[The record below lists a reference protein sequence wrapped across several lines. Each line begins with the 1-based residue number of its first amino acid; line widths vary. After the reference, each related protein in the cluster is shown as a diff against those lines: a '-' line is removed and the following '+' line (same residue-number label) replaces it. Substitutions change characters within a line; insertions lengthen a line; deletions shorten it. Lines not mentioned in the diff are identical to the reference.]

1 VWPRRI
7 VLKMTSMSET
17 QTTADPD
24 PARVD
29 LAGVRATVRRFVVQ
43 AYCDGRGEGIDA
55 ETSLVASGII
65 DSAGV
70 LHLVE
75 WLEEAFSI
83 QIDDEAVSAENFD
96 SIASLADLVVRLRAD
111 G

>member
-1 VWPRRI
+1 
-7 VLKMTSMSET
+7 
-17 QTTADPD
+17 
-24 PARVD
+24 
-29 LAGVRATVRRFVVQ
+29 
-43 AYCDGRGEGIDA
+43 
-55 ETSLVASGII
+55 
-65 DSAGV
+65 V

-96 SIASLADLVVRLRAD
+96 SIASLADLVVRLRGD

>member
-1 VWPRRI
+1 M
-7 VLKMTSMSET
+7 KMTSMPDT
-17 QTTADPD
+17 QSPTDSDPTEL
-24 PARVD
+24 R
-29 LAGVRATVRRFVVQ
+29 LAEVQAAVRRFVVQ
-43 AYCDGRGEGIDA
+43 SYCDGRGEGIEL

-83 QIDDEAVSAENFD
+83 QIEDDAVSAENFD
-96 SIASLADLVVRLRAD
+96 CIASLAELVVRLRAVR
-111 G
+111 